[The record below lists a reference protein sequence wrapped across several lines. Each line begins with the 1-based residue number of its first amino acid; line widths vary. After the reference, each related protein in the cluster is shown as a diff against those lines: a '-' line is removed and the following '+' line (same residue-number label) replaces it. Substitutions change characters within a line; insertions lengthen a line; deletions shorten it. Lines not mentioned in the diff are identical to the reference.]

1 MVHLKSL
8 LKPILTKY
16 TLMQLKIQEPL
27 FKQLKPKKPAQ
38 KQEIKKR
45 LPMSNPPKPLSQK
58 ERNKEIQ
65 RLEDYNKYLD
75 SLLKDAISRM

>member
-1 MVHLKSL
+1 
-8 LKPILTKY
+8 
-16 TLMQLKIQEPL
+16 
-27 FKQLKPKKPAQ
+27 
-38 KQEIKKR
+38 
-45 LPMSNPPKPLSQK
+45 MSNPPKPLTEK

>member
-16 TLMQLKIQEPL
+16 MLMELQIQQPSL
-27 FKQLKPKKPAQ
+27 KQLKQVIPK
-38 KQEIKKR
+38 IKKR

>member
-1 MVHLKSL
+1 MVQGNLKSL
-8 LKPILTKY
+8 LKPILTK
-16 TLMQLKIQEPL
+16 QL
-27 FKQLKPKKPAQ
+27 LKKAAPKNNTNTIEQVK
-38 KQEIKKR
+38 IKKR
-45 LPMSNPPKPLSQK
+45 LPMSNPPKPLTEK